1 MGEDRADELREG
13 DYHAQFRDYF
23 ADNPTGGGADPLP
36 FREVV
41 PGLWLQDI
49 QINTGNAMTVVT
61 DAGLVQVDSGM
72 NIDRGSEM
80 IAAVREVNDDPVY
93 AIVYSHGHIAYNEGL
108 PAWLEHAASRGDPV
122 PRVIGHENVLAR
134 YARYR
139 ETLGFQERCNEI
151 QNGFEPGS
159 LAGFFSE
166 RFDPT
171 ETHRDG
177 MDLVGGSRRVQ
188 LLHAPAETDDA
199 TGVWLPDDGILYG
212 GGATI
217 GGFPNIGSPLRTPR
231 DPRRWADTLDKYLSL
246 GAELLIRE
254 YGPEIRGADDVELVL
269 STTRDVLRFLRQET
283 LDRLNRG
290 MLIGDIVHDIDVPAA
305 LLDYPWLAQTYGCC
319 EYVIR
324 DTYRLET
331 GWWDLDAA
339 HLHPAPPDAVAAE
352 IAAVITDTDTV
363 IERARELHNAG
374 DDQMALHVIDLLAG
388 AGAGVPAA
396 AAARS
401 LKREILL
408 ALADGCDVYQS
419 ENFYRTA
426 AAQLA

>member
-1 MGEDRADELREG
+1 MGDDRADDLRDG

-36 FREVV
+36 FRELA

-49 QINTGNAMTVVT
+49 QINTGNAMAVTT

-72 NIDRGSEM
+72 NLDRAAEM
-80 IAAVREVNDDPVY
+80 IAALREVNDDPIH

-108 PAWLEHAASRGDPV
+108 PAWLEHSAARGDQE
-122 PRVIGHENVLAR
+122 PRVVGHENVLKR

-139 ETLGFQERCNEI
+139 ETMGFQERCNEI

-171 ETHRDG
+171 ETHSDG
-177 MDLVGGSRRVQ
+177 MALVGGSRRVE
-188 LLHAPAETDDA
+188 LLYAPAETDDA

-231 DPRRWADTLDKYLSL
+231 DPKRWADTLDTYIALE
-246 GAELLIRE
+246 AALLIRE
-254 YGPEIRGADDVELVL
+254 YGPEIRGAADVQLVL

-283 LDRLNRG
+283 LDRLNKG
-290 MLIGDIVHDIDVPAA
+290 MLIGDVIHDVEVPAGM
-305 LLDYPWLAQTYGCC
+305 LDYPWLAQTYGCC

-331 GWWDLDAA
+331 GWWDRDITN
-339 HLHPAPPDAVAAE
+339 LHPARPADVAAE
-352 IAAVITDTDTV
+352 IAAVITDTDAV
-363 IERARELHNAG
+363 IERARELHATG
-374 DDQMALHVIDLLAG
+374 DDQLALHVIDLLASTDEDS
-388 AGAGVPAA
+388 AVAVE
-396 AAARS
+396 ARAV
-401 LKREILL
+401 KREILF
-408 ALADGCDVYQS
+408 ALADACDVYQS

-426 AAQLA
+426 AAQLT

>member
-1 MGEDRADELREG
+1 MGDDRAEELREG
-13 DYHAQFRDYF
+13 DYHSQFRDYF

-36 FREVV
+36 FRELA

-49 QINTGNAMTVVT
+49 QINTGNAMTLST

-72 NIDRGSEM
+72 NVDRANEM
-80 IAAVREVNDDPVY
+80 IAALREVTDDPVH

-108 PAWLEHAASRGDPV
+108 PAWLDHAAERGDAV
-122 PRVIGHENVLAR
+122 PRVVGHENVLKR

-139 ETLGFQERCNEI
+139 ETQGYQERCNEI

-159 LAGFFSE
+159 LAGFFSD

-177 MDLVGGSRRVQ
+177 MELVGGSRRVE
-188 LLHAPAETDDA
+188 LIYAPAETDDA

-231 DPRRWADTLDKYLSL
+231 DPKRWADTLDTYLGL

-254 YGPEIRGADDVELVL
+254 YGPEIRGATDVELVL
-269 STTRDVLRFLRQET
+269 STTRDVLRYLRQET
-283 LDRLNRG
+283 LNRLNRG
-290 MLIGDIVHDIDVPAA
+290 MLIAEIIHDIEVPPA
-305 LLDYPWLAQTYGCC
+305 LVDYPWLAQTYGCC

-331 GWWDLDAA
+331 GWWDLDIT
-339 HLHPAPPDAVAAE
+339 HLHPAPPTDVAAA
-352 IAAVITDTDTV
+352 IAAAITDKHAVLDHATQ
-363 IERARELHNAG
+363 LHESG
-374 DDQMALHVIDLLAG
+374 RDQLALHVVDLLALG
-388 AGAGVPAA
+388 EGPLAD
-396 AAARS
+396 AARG
-401 LKREILL
+401 LKRQILST
-408 ALADGCDVYQS
+408 LADSCEVYQS
-419 ENFYRTA
+419 ENFYRGA
-426 AAQLA
+426 AAQIT

>member
-1 MGEDRADELREG
+1 MGNDRADDLREG
-13 DYHAQFRDYF
+13 DYHSQFRDYF

-36 FREVV
+36 FRELV

-49 QINTGNAMTVVT
+49 QINTGNAMTVAT

-72 NIDRGSEM
+72 NEDRAGEM
-80 IAAVREVNDDPVY
+80 IAALRAVTDEPVY

-108 PAWLEHAASRGDPV
+108 PVWLAHAAERSDPT
-122 PRVIGHENVLAR
+122 PRVIAHENVLER

-139 ETLGFQERCNEI
+139 ETMGYQERCNEI

-177 MDLVGGSRRVQ
+177 VELVGGSRRVE
-188 LLHAPAETDDA
+188 LLYAPAETDDA

-231 DPRRWADTLDKYLSL
+231 DPKRWADTLDTYIQL

-254 YGPEIRGADDVELVL
+254 YGPEIRGGADVELVL
-269 STTRDVLRFLRQET
+269 TTTRDVLQYLRQET

-290 MLIGDIVHDIDVPAA
+290 MSIGEIIHDVTVPPEMVA
-305 LLDYPWLAQTYGCC
+305 YPWLVQTYGCC

-331 GWWDLDAA
+331 GWWDLDITN
-339 HLHPAPPDAVAAE
+339 LHPSHPTDVAAAVASAISDPDAV
-352 IAAVITDTDTV
+352 IARG
-363 IERARELHNAG
+363 E
-374 DDQMALHVIDLLAG
+374 
-388 AGAGVPAA
+388 
-396 AAARS
+396 
-401 LKREILL
+401 
-408 ALADGCDVYQS
+408 
-419 ENFYRTA
+419 
-426 AAQLA
+426 